1 MSVHEHTNFSLLNY
15 NLSLTIQVINNILY
29 YKETT

>member
-1 MSVHEHTNFSLLNY
+1 MSIHEHTNFSLLNY
-15 NLSLTIQVINNILY
+15 DLSLTILVINNILY